1 MAAQDQIEGRRASLV
16 DGHLIQ
22 YSDHLPIS
30 AYAVLYHFDRSFTF
44 LCNVLP
50 TSWAFRVTFR
60 KEPNDCCVSC
70 QVFIARTDQSR
81 IPMDFDFWIQAI
93 PGFSI
98 DLPPRSFKIRGILGG
113 HQAIWTFDA
122 VVPYEV
128 LRQLVYRPLMFQL
141 VYQPLAFQVSFSAH
155 GCHGDDCLQKHFRSV
170 SKATE
175 YRKPEA
181 LHSNL

>member
-50 TSWAFRVTFR
+50 TSWSFRVAFRI
-60 KEPNDCCVSC
+60 EPNDCSVSC
-70 QVFIARTDQSR
+70 QVFIARTDKSR
-81 IPMDFDFWIQAI
+81 IPIDVDFWIKAI
-93 PGFSI
+93 PDLSI
-98 DLPPRSFKIRGILGG
+98 DLPPRSFLIRGMLGG
-113 HQAIWTFDA
+113 HEENSTFDA
-122 VVPYEV
+122 VVPSEV
-128 LRQLVYRPLMFQL
+128 LRQLVYRPLMFQ
-141 VYQPLAFQVSFSAH
+141 VSFSVH
-155 GCHGDDCLQKHFRSV
+155 GCHGDGCLQRLIRRV

-175 YRKPEA
+175 NPKPEA
-181 LHSNL
+181 LYSNL